1 MQTIRRCAAVAALL
15 LAAAAHAQSE
25 DEPLLATSRENWPTE
40 ITRRPLTLAGGM
52 FEITAP
58 LTVDVS
64 SGADWSPWLLAP
76 TLYFGVNDHW
86 MLGVRH
92 LSGLCLGSDSD
103 CGTDKYNDVSV
114 ESVLSVGRGGGLDA
128 ALGLAV
134 NYAPIDPATWSGE
147 ARLLLRAGGGAFAF
161 TLAPTVNFGF
171 NDRDTRIKWS
181 GETFNLGTYN
191 LTHAVAFASA
201 ANREVLLVPLTV
213 QLQLGKTL
221 AIAAGSALEG
231 PLNPLTGD
239 FGDYYQI
246 PLQGGAMFTPTPWID
261 LGASITFLNAFGKE
275 TNDTNRWD
283 NRLLT
288 FFAAF
293 RI

>member
-1 MQTIRRCAAVAALL
+1 MQTIRRCAA
-15 LAAAAHAQSE
+15 LAAILVAGAAHAQS
-25 DEPLLATSRENWPTE
+25 DDKPLLATSRENWPTE

-52 FEITAP
+52 AE
-58 LTVDVS
+58 LTVPVS
-64 SGADWSPWLLAP
+64 VNISKGADWKPWTIAP
-76 TLYFGVNDHW
+76 SLYFGVSDRW

-92 LSGLCLGSDSD
+92 LSGLCLGSDAN
-103 CGTDKYNDVSV
+103 CGTKKYNDVSV
-114 ESVLSVGRGGGLDA
+114 DSLFSLGRGGGLDL

-147 ARLLLRAGGGAFAF
+147 ARLLMRAGGGAFAF

-171 NDRDTRIKWS
+171 NDRDSRIKWS

-191 LTHAVAFASA
+191 LNRAVAFPSA

-213 QLQLGKTL
+213 QLQLGPTL
-221 AIAAGSALEG
+221 AVAVGSALEG
-231 PLNPLTGD
+231 PLNPLTGS

-246 PLQGGAMFTPTPWID
+246 PLQGAVVVTPIPWID
-261 LGASITFLNAFGKE
+261 LGASLTFNNAFGKN
-275 TNDTNRWD
+275 TNDTTRWD
-283 NRLLT
+283 TRSLG